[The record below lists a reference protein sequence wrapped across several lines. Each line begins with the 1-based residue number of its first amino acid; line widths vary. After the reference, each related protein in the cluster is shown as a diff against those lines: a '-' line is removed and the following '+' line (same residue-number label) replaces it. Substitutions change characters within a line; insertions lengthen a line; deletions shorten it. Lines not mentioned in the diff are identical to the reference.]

1 MRKSAK
7 EIKHKTRRLNR
18 ILLQTVELS
27 DMQHTCQLE
36 TIFSKIQLPNHCLH
50 SVLPEEKTSSLALR
64 SRGHQLHMCL

>member
-1 MRKSAK
+1 M
-7 EIKHKTRRLNR
+7 
-18 ILLQTVELS
+18 LLQTVELS